1 MYVTAPCHYVH
12 RAFLTKGFSR
22 DTTPTWGFFPQV
34 LEELATQPGFR
45 YELGQFEQIKQIGS
59 GAFGRVLLCKH
70 KLTGQKVVLKAIEKK
85 HVIRTRQQHHLQ
97 VRMCCCLLAAAGSP
111 FFCFCL
117 FVCQRIASLGKYH

>member
-1 MYVTAPCHYVH
+1 MHTKSYIHTLSRAPTHACPSFV
-12 RAFLTKGFSR
+12 AV
-22 DTTPTWGFFPQV
+22 QV

-45 YELGQFEQIKQIGS
+45 YDLGQFEQIKQIGS

-97 VRMCCCLLAAAGSP
+97 VRAFVPPAIGSFSLCVDPYAASSLLDIPPAAW
-111 FFCFCL
+111 L
-117 FVCQRIASLGKYH
+117 